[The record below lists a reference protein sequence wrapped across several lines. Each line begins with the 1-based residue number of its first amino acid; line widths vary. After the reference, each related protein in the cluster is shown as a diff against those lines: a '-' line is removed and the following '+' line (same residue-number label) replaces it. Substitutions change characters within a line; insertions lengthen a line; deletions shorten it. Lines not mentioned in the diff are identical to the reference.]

1 MAVKDADIQ
10 ALGQNTNNLRYKSD
24 TSSLGE
30 NANPTTPEG
39 LVTTDP
45 VKIFQESVKA
55 GAATLEANL
64 NNFNAAI
71 ASIRGDE
78 ESMLSSL
85 NKSRI
90 NQEAAYNYLSEI
102 ESFED
107 FIEEPTFGGFI
118 NQAVGATGQF
128 LPSAAASVGAALT
141 GAAIG
146 AIAGAGTV
154 GAVTTGSLLTSA
166 GTSAV
171 MKTAAQKAI
180 VQKEVNGIVS
190 KYVANAHARKKGLPE
205 AWKLKPSETELIE
218 GAFDILK
225 NTRRA
230 KIGKIATRGGVLGA
244 VTQEYPQGVGT
255 AFGDFAEQE
264 MVSAEQGVQSLL
276 FGVPFAAVGV
286 GGEALVLK
294 GFKGIL
300 NSSKGGPLRNSLFK
314 GMLKGAGTSAVVEGA
329 TERIQEE
336 MSVQQKFAID
346 EDYTQAQANLDRAHA
361 LFAGFF
367 GGAGMGAAGGSLSG
381 AASRVFEKARDMTSD
396 VYSEK
401 LQKQYIEEKVGKAE
415 SMGDVAV
422 EPRDWIRA
430 QFAAMMD
437 PSNKKDTVW
446 IDSDSI
452 YEFSKFADAQDDS
465 LFSSIYGGTIEKVGG
480 LFTTNKQKHDSF
492 QALIKANPYNNQ
504 KIDAFLVEALEYSRE
519 REPGDNIA
527 VEVRD
532 RDNNIVWYQ
541 QTNAE
546 GLSGAKAKANRLFK
560 DADAYTIS
568 QQEIENHLAERDAKM
583 EQYKDEQDTPVIRE
597 MLDEEGRERV
607 KNLDQAEST
616 QRQQDLKELKT
627 AILGREYEAELEAE
641 TEALKAD
648 AMNLEGED
656 LSNFNKR
663 ERRYNILANKA
674 KKEGL
679 EGLSNEERAM
689 LLSDFQ
695 YVKEQDLQEETET
708 NEEVEQG
715 ESRFEENAKKLPVF
729 TEGQPVEAVF
739 NDVTGEMT
747 EGSDLNPMKG
757 PQGTQYYKANLTGFP
772 IESQTGIDFQ
782 NNIPPI
788 EGLAESMQEAF
799 NAGLYSNSL
808 LDTYNKIASQDPNQF
823 YIIQAGYFNSQNK
836 RIPRGRLK
844 KPEDLKYSIL
854 KIDMGKG
861 QAINKPKELAAKI
874 KQAQAAETNRQN
886 EFIFKNGRRRKRELK
901 ETNEPSYWTIVGE
914 DGISR
919 AVNFPQLTVW
929 GRNMLRREKVKSAT
943 REGNIPTLFEGFNAT
958 MFELLDQGYQV
969 FYKDV
974 PFQSVFDESAAEESF
989 ETKTREILN
998 DETLTNDERLVALQN
1013 LDQEQRDTVANE
1025 GNPETQSTLSQLKNI
1040 QDEAI
1045 TRGVVYRTTDKNGQE
1060 SPWSVQRLQK
1070 ETNVSTKT
1078 LEAADQQIIKESIAL
1093 EEVFSRLQV
1102 FQNKVNNRQFI
1113 TDAEKNERQLLFM
1126 QVKAYTDPENGS
1138 LTIARRKRTEE
1149 LKNLKNRDPL
1159 VESTYQSPVV
1169 DSMDSDEVRSKTK
1182 PGYDDFQATVNTR
1195 FYYIAGAPTGSKTL
1209 TKQDIENSDEA
1220 VKNIRETTPDD
1231 SNFVTGEDRGSS
1243 YTLNGVTYTNASPAS
1258 LTERGFKEGDLYM
1271 SVDRLPETTFSENIV
1286 ADAFPTMDA
1295 DEFYDSASRYEL
1307 GMGQVPK
1314 TGIGPEGVTRRG
1326 YSVGARK
1333 NKTPAIVFP
1342 RLVNV
1347 KNYFSKKLSKKF
1359 GDAKFGNA
1367 VLEILKSQFATQRNV
1382 LIIGV
1387 DEKFTFDSKDSS
1399 NTQSLAINKLIEEE
1413 QKRMNE
1419 PSETVDFETGEIT
1432 YNDKILGTAI
1442 GFRDADIIIINLREG
1457 ASELEIMKATEALF
1471 HELGHVVFRQELQNS
1486 LFKRGTKSIPSRLVK
1501 AFEEEQQ
1508 NSRQY
1513 EGKFGFEEWY
1523 ADKVAGYLLNSTK
1536 KAENATDSFFKRV
1549 AARLRIVFNNMK
1561 SLMTKRF
1568 NAHPAFDEYADNLV
1582 KKYKTATPRMSP
1594 ISYQDKIILKNMIDE
1609 VIPKEGKKA
1618 ADEKALNNIWRQ
1630 VENLLSSD
1638 KAVPRMIKKIL
1649 APADNFIRSLGKN
1662 IRVKDGNGVELFPKG
1677 VGDAIAQML
1686 YSRSS
1691 SEDQTGLL
1699 TVKIILINSEVNK
1712 LSRILDLDDVSQVTP
1727 EAEQILLEAE
1737 DNKKSDSQLSP
1748 KAREVRQ
1755 WLTNFYEQYELDT
1768 LGLGVLKN
1776 YFPRLLNFAALE
1788 NSLSLQA
1795 QLIELLVEFNEGITF
1810 ERPKRKIIE
1819 RKGLDPKEVLV
1830 RDENGQIVMEKFQ
1843 MTQDEATKLVYE
1855 LVSNKK
1861 GVLLEGD
1868 EDTGETA
1875 FHLGLAKHRAQ
1886 AFKNIPTKVMR
1897 NTFDNHDFND
1907 GKWTEK
1913 ENGESLL
1920 AHPAVAVRQY
1930 ISNSIKRVE
1939 YNKRGGAERMAYL
1952 VDLLPEDQQQHAID
1966 GINAIIGRVDPKM
1979 STAFRTANSVLITAN
1994 IITLLAFTV
2003 LASLPDLAGPVLK
2016 SKEFKS
2022 GMRNAGTVLYSYFK
2036 EGQYKE
2042 AQQFAKEI
2050 GVISTEAIN
2059 TMYINAAE
2067 LDFMTPKAKKVS
2079 EVFFKYTGLEW
2090 FTSFTRI
2097 FASGMGKMFLL
2108 DHAKRAAA
2116 GDATSAR
2123 YLRQLSITPEQIKA
2137 WQNNNF
2143 SFTGQDGKAV
2153 QIALGRFVDESIV
2166 RPNAAERP
2174 IWASDPRYAVIWQLK
2189 SFFYAYGKNIIGG
2202 AMRESKNRYS
2212 ESGSLTQG
2220 SYPLVLAALTLL
2232 PLSML
2237 GLDLRERSKGGL
2249 AWVLPGIDSTE
2260 KNYRR
2265 SLDMDYGE
2273 YAFEVIDRAG
2283 IFGPL
2288 GLAIPLFQGNR
2299 YGDPFWVSPLGPTAE
2314 KVVDFGQGDLKF
2326 DQFLPIYNQI
2336 GGLD

>member
-1 MAVKDADIQ
+1 MAVQDADIQ

-78 ESMLSSL
+78 ESMMSSL

-90 NQEAAYNYLSEI
+90 NQEAAYNYLAEI

-107 FIEEPTFGGFI
+107 FLEEPTFGGFI

-128 LPSAAASVGAALT
+128 LPSAAASIGAALT

-146 AIAGAGTV
+146 AIAGAGSIAT
-154 GAVTTGSLLTSA
+154 VTTGSLLTSA
-166 GTSAV
+166 GTNAV

-180 VQKEVNGIVS
+180 VQKEVNAVVK
-190 KYVANAHARKKGLPE
+190 KYVANDVARKKGLPE
-205 AWKLKPSETELIE
+205 AWKLKPAETELIE

-230 KIGKIATRGGVLGA
+230 KIGKIATRGGVVGA

-264 MVSAEQGVQSLL
+264 MVSAEQGIQSLL

-300 NSSKGGPLRNSLFK
+300 NSSKGGPLRNSLFG
-314 GMLKGAGTSAVVEGA
+314 GMIKGAGTSAVVEGA

-367 GGAGMGAAGGSLSG
+367 GGAGMGAAGGTLSG
-381 AASRVFEKARDMTSD
+381 AASRVFQKARDMTAD

-415 SMGDVAV
+415 AMGDVAV
-422 EPRDWIRA
+422 EPRDWVRA

-437 PSNKKDTVW
+437 PSNKKDAVW

-452 YEFSKFADAQDDS
+452 YEFSKFAEAQDDS
-465 LFSSIYGGTIEKVGG
+465 LFSSIYGGTIENVGG

-504 KIDAFLVEALEYSRE
+504 KIDAFLVGALDYSRG
-519 REPGDNIA
+519 REPGDNIV

-560 DADAYTIS
+560 DANGYTIG

-583 EQYKDEQDTPVIRE
+583 DQYKDEQDTPVIRD

-607 KNLDQAEST
+607 KNLDQAESQ
-616 QRQQDLKELKT
+616 QRQQDIKDLK
-627 AILGREYEAELEAE
+627 ADILTRESQAELESE
-641 TEALKAD
+641 TEALKAA

-663 ERRYNILANKA
+663 ERRYNILVNKA
-674 KKEGL
+674 KKVGL
-679 EGLSNEERAM
+679 EGLSNEERLM

-695 YVKEQDLQEETET
+695 YVKEQDLQEE
-708 NEEVEQG
+708 NQVDQG
-715 ESRFEENAKKLPVF
+715 ETKQGDSRFELEAQKMPVF

-739 NDVTGEMT
+739 NAVTGEMT
-747 EGSDLNPMKG
+747 EGSELNPMKG
-757 PQGTQYYKANLTGFP
+757 PQGTQFYKANLTGFA

-788 EGLAESMQEAF
+788 EGIAESMQEAF

-808 LDTYNKIASQDPNQF
+808 LNTYNEIASQNPNQF
-823 YIIQAGYFNSQNK
+823 YIIKAGYFAEGNK
-836 RIPRGRLK
+836 KIPRGRLTRL
-844 KPEDLKYSIL
+844 EDLKYSIL
-854 KIDMGKG
+854 KIDMGTG
-861 QAINKPKELAAKI
+861 QAINKPKELAIKI
-874 KQAQAAETNRQN
+874 KQAQTAETNRQDAWV
-886 EFIFKNGRRRKRELK
+886 FKNGKRQPRPIQLQK
-901 ETNEPSYWTIVGE
+901 EPSYWTIVGE

-919 AVNFPQLTVW
+919 EVNFPQLTVW
-929 GRNMLRREKVKSAT
+929 GRNLISREKNISAT
-943 REGNIPTLFEGFNAT
+943 REGNIPTLFEGFNAV
-958 MFELLDQGYQV
+958 MFELLDAEYKV
-969 FYKDV
+969 FYKGV
-974 PFQSVFDESAAEESF
+974 PFQSIYDDSSAEENF
-989 ETKTREILN
+989 ETKTREIIN
-998 DETLTNDERLVALQN
+998 DEDLTNDERLVALQN
-1013 LDQEQRDTVANE
+1013 LEQEQRDVIARE
-1025 GNPETQSTLSQLKNI
+1025 ANPETQSTISQVKNI

-1045 TRGVVYRTTDKNGQE
+1045 SRGIVYRTTDENGQE
-1060 SPWSVQRLQK
+1060 DSWSIQRLQK
-1070 ETNVSTKT
+1070 ATIISTEK
-1078 LEAADQQIIKESIAL
+1078 LESLDADILAQTIAL
-1093 EEVFSRLQV
+1093 EEIFAKLQTS
-1102 FQNKVNNRQFI
+1102 QNKINSKQFL
-1113 TDAEKNERQLLFM
+1113 TDAEKDQRQFLFGL
-1126 QVKAYTDPENGS
+1126 VKGFIDPDTGS
-1138 LTIARRKRTEE
+1138 LPALKVKRKKEFKTLKYQNPLIA
-1149 LKNLKNRDPL
+1149 
-1159 VESTYQSPVV
+1159 STYQSPFA
-1169 DSMDSDEVRSKTK
+1169 DSRDNNEVRSQLK
-1182 PGYDDFQATVNTR
+1182 PGYDDFSATSNTKI
-1195 FYYIAGAPTGSKTL
+1195 YYIVGAPVGSKTL
-1209 TKQDIENSDEA
+1209 TKQDIENSDNA
-1220 VKNIRETTPDD
+1220 VDGIRKGTPG
-1231 SNFVTGEDRGSS
+1231 SPEFVGP
-1243 YTLNGVTYTNASPAS
+1243 YTLNGVTYTNANPVS

-1271 SVDRLPETTFSENIV
+1271 SVDRLPQTIFTENIT
-1286 ADAFPTMDA
+1286 AEDFPTMGR
-1295 DEFYDSASRYEL
+1295 DEFYDSATRYEL
-1307 GMGQVPK
+1307 GMGAVPVD
-1314 TGIGPEGVTRRG
+1314 GIGPEGVTKRA
-1326 YSVGARK
+1326 YSIKPKRK
-1333 NKTPAIVFP
+1333 KLAPEIFPAK
-1342 RLVNV
+1342 VNV
-1347 KNYFSKKLSKKF
+1347 KNHFSKKLSKKF
-1359 GDAKFGNA
+1359 GDSEFGNS
-1367 VLEILKSQFATQRNV
+1367 VLEVLRSQFATRRNV
-1382 LIIGV
+1382 FIVGV
-1387 DEKFTFDSKDSS
+1387 DEKITFNS
-1399 NTQSLAINKLIEEE
+1399 NEYPGMQHLAINKLIEQE
-1413 QKRMNE
+1413 QKRMNQPAE
-1419 PSETVDFETGEIT
+1419 EIDFETGEII
-1432 YNDKILGTAI
+1432 YNDKILGSAI
-1442 GFRDADIIIINLREG
+1442 GFRDADIIIVNLQEG

-1471 HELGHVVFRQELQNS
+1471 HELGHVVFRQELMNS
-1486 LFKRGTKSIPSRLVK
+1486 LQKNGVKSIPARLIK
-1501 AFEEEQQ
+1501 AFEKEQQ

-1513 EGKFGFEEWY
+1513 QGKFGFEEWY
-1523 ADKVAGYLLNSTK
+1523 ADKVAGYLLNSAK

-1549 AARLRIVFNNMK
+1549 ASRIRAIFKNMEAI
-1561 SLMTKRF
+1561 MTKRF
-1568 NAHPAFDEYADNLV
+1568 ASNPSFDEYADKLV
-1582 KKYKTATPRMSP
+1582 KKYKNTVPRMSP
-1594 ISYQDKIILKNMIDE
+1594 INYKDKIILKNMIDDAL
-1609 VIPKEGKKA
+1609 PKEGKKA
-1618 ADEKALNNIWRQ
+1618 ADEKTLNTIWGQ

-1649 APADNFIRSLGKN
+1649 APADNFLRSLGKN
-1662 IRVKDGNGVELFPKG
+1662 IRLKDGNGNELFPNG
-1677 VGDAIAQML
+1677 VGNEIAQML

-1691 SEDQTGLL
+1691 SEEGTGLL
-1699 TVKIILINSEVNK
+1699 TAKIILVNSEVNK
-1712 LSRILDLDDVSQVTP
+1712 LSKILDLDDVSQVTP
-1727 EAEQILLEAE
+1727 EAEAILLEAE
-1737 DNKKSDSQLSP
+1737 DNKKTDAQLSP

-1755 WLTNFYEQYELDT
+1755 WLANFYEQYELNT

-1776 YFPRLLNFAALE
+1776 YFPRLINFSALE

-1795 QLIELLVEFNEGITF
+1795 QLIELLVKFNEGITF
-1810 ERPKRKIIE
+1810 ERPQKKIITLNNV
-1819 RKGLDPKEVLV
+1819 KIQVLAK
-1830 RDENGQIVMEKFQ
+1830 DKDGNQIIEKFQ

-1855 LVSNKK
+1855 LISNKK

-1886 AFKNIPTKVMR
+1886 SFKNIPTKVMR

-1920 AHPAVAVRQY
+1920 ANPAVAVRQY

-1939 YNKRGGAERMAYL
+1939 YNKRGGASRMAYL

-1979 STAFRTANSVLITAN
+1979 STTFKTANSLVITAN

-2016 SKEFKS
+2016 SKEFNS
-2022 GMRNAGTVLYSYFK
+2022 GMRNAGAVMASYFK

-2079 EVFFKYTGLEW
+2079 EVFFRYTGLEW

-2123 YLRQLSITPEQIKA
+2123 YLRQLSITPEQITA
-2137 WQNNNF
+2137 WEKNNF
-2143 SFTGQDGKAV
+2143 SFKGQDGKAV
-2153 QIALGRFVDESIV
+2153 QLALGRFVDESIV

-2202 AMRESKNRYS
+2202 AIRESNNRYS
-2212 ESGSLTQG
+2212 ETGSLTQG

-2237 GLDLRERSKGGL
+2237 GLDLRERFKGGL

-2265 SLDMDYGE
+2265 SLDMGAGE
-2273 YAFEVIDRAG
+2273 YTFEVIDRAG

-2314 KVVDFGQGDLKF
+2314 RIVDFGQGDLNF
-2326 DQFLPIYNQI
+2326 DQFLPIYSQI